1 MWRYKTD
8 RLGNPNPAVQ
18 RRVDKVGT
26 VDLNSHESRE
36 RLGYC
41 FLEWDKFTSVPSVPA
56 RQLAA
61 AAAGAAAQARNFS
74 KVSRK
79 MLNETC

>member
-26 VDLNSHESRE
+26 IDLNSHEARE

-41 FLEWDKFTSVPSVPA
+41 FLEWNKFVSV
-56 RQLAA
+56 RQSK
-61 AAAGAAAQARNFS
+61 NFS

>member
-26 VDLNSHESRE
+26 VDLNSHEARE

-41 FLEWDKFTSVPSVPA
+41 YLEWDKFTSVPA
-56 RQLAA
+56 RQLAT
-61 AAAGAAAQARNFS
+61 AAAGAAAQARNFA

-79 MLNETC
+79 MK

>member
-26 VDLNSHESRE
+26 VDLNSHEARE

-41 FLEWDKFTSVPSVPA
+41 YLEWDKFTSVSVPA

-61 AAAGAAAQARNFS
+61 TAQARNFS

>member
-26 VDLNSHESRE
+26 IDLNSHEARE

-41 FLEWDKFTSVPSVPA
+41 FLEWDEFVSVPV

-61 AAAGAAAQARNFS
+61 AAQSRNFS

>member
-18 RRVDKVGT
+18 RRVDKIGT
-26 VDLNSHESRE
+26 IDLNSHEARE

-41 FLEWDKFTSVPSVPA
+41 FLEWNKFASVSVPA

-79 MLNETC
+79 MK

>member
-18 RRVDKVGT
+18 RRVDKIGT
-26 VDLNSHESRE
+26 IDLNSHEARE

-41 FLEWDKFTSVPSVPA
+41 FLEWDKFASVPA
-56 RQLAA
+56 HQLAA
-61 AAAGAAAQARNFS
+61 AAQSRNFS

>member
-26 VDLNSHESRE
+26 IDLNSHEARG

-41 FLEWDKFTSVPSVPA
+41 FLEWNKFASVSVPS

>member
-26 VDLNSHESRE
+26 VDLNSHEARE

-41 FLEWDKFTSVPSVPA
+41 FLEWDKFVSVSVPA
-56 RQLAA
+56 RQLA
-61 AAAGAAAQARNFS
+61 AAAQARNFS

>member
-26 VDLNSHESRE
+26 IDLNSHEARE

-41 FLEWDKFTSVPSVPA
+41 FLEWDKFVSVPVRKS
-56 RQLAA
+56 
-61 AAAGAAAQARNFS
+61 RNFS